1 MDQKAG
7 RIYRITRRT
16 DIQRVFDAGVSVRDR
31 ILTIVAAPNDLP
43 HARCGVGVSK
53 RHGSAVRRNRVKRLC
68 REAFRL
74 SRAAVPAGWD
84 YMILPRPGARLTLA
98 ELRASLVTL
107 AKRIVPSDRA
117 AGGPVPQEPP
127 P

>member
-16 DIQRVFDAGVSVRDR
+16 DIRRVFDAGLSVRDR

-43 HARCGVGVSK
+43 RARFGVGVSK
-53 RHGSAVRRNRVKRLC
+53 RHGSAVRRNCVKRLC

-74 SRAAVPAGWD
+74 SRDAVPPGWD
-84 YMILPRPGARLTLA
+84 YMILPRPGAPLTLDD
-98 ELRASLVTL
+98 LRISMVML
-107 AKRIVPSDRA
+107 AKRVAQSDGAA
-117 AGGPVPQEPP
+117 AGPGQQEPP